1 MRRLC
6 RRLLPCIIALPAR
19 GLARVG
25 EGVGMVVVG
34 LTALIVPA
42 LLLIALGLVIWHL
55 GATALDALW

>member
-1 MRRLC
+1 
-6 RRLLPCIIALPAR
+6 
-19 GLARVG
+19 
-25 EGVGMVVVG
+25 MVVVG

>member
-6 RRLLPCIIALPAR
+6 RRLLACIIGLPAR

-25 EGVGMVVVG
+25 EGVGMVIVG

-42 LLLIALGLVIWHL
+42 LLLIVLGLVIWHL
-55 GATALDALW
+55 GATALGALW